1 MKRGRLTFVHFYRE
15 TFMELAFYI
24 AGAVAVI
31 STGLMLTRL
40 NVVHALLYLIV
51 SLLGVAVVFYVLGAP
66 FVAALEVIIYAG
78 AIMVLFVFV
87 VMMLNIGTHEV
98 EIEEQ
103 WLTPGIWAGPV
114 LLATILI
121 IEVVYLVR
129 SGTADLATSAVGPK
143 QVGIA
148 LFGPYLIGVER
159 AYQYFDNHSGQR
171 EELYLLLLLATL
183 GCAVLVASSHF
194 VSFVLGLEILS
205 VSLYAMVAYLKDD
218 TLALEAG
225 IKYLILASASAAFL
239 LFGMALIY
247 AVSGSMEFSRIREV
261 SANGTEFP
269 LLLAGIVLTV
279 TGIGFKLGVVPFHL
293 WTPDVYQGAPAPV
306 AAFVATTPK
315 SAMVALLLRYFYLS
329 GAVGYRPVY
338 LVFSTIAIASM
349 CAGNLLALQQKNVK
363 RILAYSS
370 IAHFGYILVAFLAA
384 GTVAIEA
391 VSFYLV
397 AYTVTIL
404 AAFGIVSVLS
414 GSERDADDLED
425 YRGLSWRRPVIAS
438 VFTAALFSLAGIPAT
453 MGFVGEFYVLDA
465 GAAAAAWPL
474 IIILVVTSVAGL
486 FYYLRVVVALYSAQP
501 EHVAGQVVSTRQE
514 ADGSGVFMLAV
525 LAILLIWFGVYP
537 TPLLHLIRITMASF
551 N

>member
-1 MKRGRLTFVHFYRE
+1 
-15 TFMELAFYI
+15 
-24 AGAVAVI
+24 
-31 STGLMLTRL
+31 
-40 NVVHALLYLIV
+40 
-51 SLLGVAVVFYVLGAP
+51 
-66 FVAALEVIIYAG
+66 
-78 AIMVLFVFV
+78 
-87 VMMLNIGTHEV
+87 
-98 EIEEQ
+98 
-103 WLTPGIWAGPV
+103 
-114 LLATILI
+114 
-121 IEVVYLVR
+121 
-129 SGTADLATSAVGPK
+129 
-143 QVGIA
+143 
-148 LFGPYLIGVER
+148 
-159 AYQYFDNHSGQR
+159 
-171 EELYLLLLLATL
+171 
-183 GCAVLVASSHF
+183 
-194 VSFVLGLEILS
+194 
-205 VSLYAMVAYLKDD
+205 
-218 TLALEAG
+218 
-225 IKYLILASASAAFL
+225 
-239 LFGMALIY
+239 
-247 AVSGSMEFSRIREV
+247 
-261 SANGTEFP
+261 
-269 LLLAGIVLTV
+269 VLTV

-306 AAFVATTPK
+306 AAFVATTSK

-384 GTVAIEA
+384 GTVAIEF

-425 YRGLSWRRPVIAS
+425 YRGLFWRRPVIAS